1 MKKKVIIAEKID
13 KCGIELLQ
21 KEFDTDVCIGI
32 SREELLER
40 IHEYDALVVRSATK
54 VNAELL
60 EKATNLKM
68 VGRAG
73 NGIDN
78 IVVSEAT
85 KRGVIVANTPESN
98 IVSACEISIALMFAG
113 ARDICY
119 ASRETKSGKWIR
131 NQLQGTELFGKTL
144 GIVGLGRIGG
154 LMATRMKAMG
164 MNLIAYDPYIS
175 NERFDRYHCEKKETL
190 EELCKEADIITVH
203 TPKTEETNGMIG
215 TEEIALMK
223 DKVRLV
229 NGARGGIINEEAAY
243 EALKSGKV
251 ASFGIDVHATEP
263 RTESPLYELE
273 NFTATPHIGA
283 NTDDAQR
290 NVGIAIAEQIIA
302 GLRGEV
308 VENAVNLPTLN
319 KDELRDVTPYL
330 ELMEKLGKL
339 YHQLSKESI
348 KLVDIAYWGDV
359 ANQHNE
365 MLEIAFLKGLLDSVY
380 GDRINYINAKVL
392 AEQADLALN
401 VKKYPETYD
410 NYSNLIRIRF
420 INNKNEEFILSGN
433 LGTNGDPKLIEID
446 GYEADVKL
454 DEYLLLVNNND
465 VPGVIG
471 QVGTLVGTEG
481 VNVATM
487 HVARKSKGAKALMIL
502 TVDNIVEQETLDK
515 FSTCEDVLWVKS
527 IKL

>member
-1 MKKKVIIAEKID
+1 MKKRVIIAEKID

-32 SREELLER
+32 PRDELLNK
-40 IHEYDALVVRSATK
+40 IHEYDALVVRSSTK

-60 EKATNLKM
+60 DKATNLKM

-78 IVVSEAT
+78 IVIPEAT

-113 ARDICY
+113 ARDICL
-119 ASRETKSGKWIR
+119 ADKETKSGKWVR
-131 NQLQGTELFGKTL
+131 NQLQGMELFGKTL

-164 MNLIAYDPYIS
+164 MNLIAYDPYVS
-175 NERFDRYHCEKKETL
+175 NERFDRYNCERIESL
-190 EELCKEADIITVH
+190 EELCKKADIITIH
-203 TPKTEETNGMIG
+203 TPKTEETKGMIS
-215 TEEIALMK
+215 TEQIKVMK
-223 DKVRLV
+223 DGVRLV
-229 NGARGGIINEEAAY
+229 NGARGGIIDEDAAY
-243 EALKSGKV
+243 EGLKSGKV

-263 RTESPLYELE
+263 RTESPLYELD
-273 NFTATPHIGA
+273 TVTCTPHIGA

-348 KLVDIAYWGDV
+348 KLVDVAYWGDV

-380 GDRINYINAKVL
+380 GDRINFINAKVL
-392 AEQADLALN
+392 AEQTDLALN
-401 VKKYPETYD
+401 VKKYPETYN

-420 INNKNEEFILSGN
+420 INSKNEEFILSGN
-433 LGTNGDPKLIEID
+433 LGTNGDPKLIEIN

-454 DEYLLLVNNND
+454 SEYLLLVNNND

-471 QVGTLVGTEG
+471 HVGTLVGTEG
-481 VNVATM
+481 INVATM
-487 HVARKSKGAKALMIL
+487 HVARKLKGDKALMIL
-502 TVDNIVEQETLDK
+502 TVDSLVEQEILNK
-515 FSTCEDVLWVKS
+515 FTNFDDVLWVKS
-527 IKL
+527 VKL

>member
-13 KCGIELLQ
+13 KSGIELLQ

-32 SREELLER
+32 SREELLEK

-78 IVVSEAT
+78 IVVPEAT

-98 IVSACEISIALMFAG
+98 IVSACEISIGLMFAG

-119 ASRETKSGKWIR
+119 ADKETKSGKWIR

-175 NERFDRYHCEKKETL
+175 NERFERYSCEKKVTL

-203 TPKTEETNGMIG
+203 TPRTEETKGMIS
-215 TEEIALMK
+215 TVEIALMK

-229 NGARGGIINEEAAY
+229 NGARGGIIDEAAAY
-243 EALKSGKV
+243 EGLKSGKV
-251 ASFGIDVHATEP
+251 ASFGLDVHESEP
-263 RTESPLYELE
+263 RTESPLYEFD
-273 NFTATPHIGA
+273 NVTCTPHIGA

-339 YHQLSKESI
+339 YHQLTKESI

-359 ANQHNE
+359 AHQHNE

-392 AEQADLALN
+392 ADQSDLALN
-401 VKKYPETYD
+401 IKKYPETYD

-420 INNKNEEFILSGN
+420 INNKNEEFIISGN

-454 DEYLLLVNNND
+454 SEYLLLVKNND

-481 VNVATM
+481 INVATM
-487 HVARKSKGAKALMIL
+487 HVARKTKGDKALMIL
-502 TVDNIVEQETLDK
+502 TVDNLIAQEVLDK
-515 FSTCEDVLWVKS
+515 FNTYENVLWVKS